1 MRGVL
6 CAAMHKVERQLQLVA
21 LLLDASGP
29 LTFEQ
34 IRERFPAYEQDDEE
48 SAKRMFER
56 DKDDLRAMGVPIE
69 LVPVDAWE
77 TGEAYAIPA
86 DRYYL
91 PDVELTPEEASAL
104 MVLAATPDEDDA
116 AVQGLRKL
124 IYGAKDGPL
133 GLGGSLVAAG
143 PDTAG
148 GALAA
153 VWAAMRRGRS
163 VDFEYRT
170 SSGKASRRSVDPFGL
185 VTRSLRWY
193 VVGRDRGQDQIRA
206 FRVSRVTSPVGE
218 GPPAGPRPEGFHAAD
233 HVAGPWERSEDDG
246 PPARVAVAERVA
258 WWAARTLRDA
268 TIAGAHDVGRVLIT
282 APMQPGVV
290 EWVLSLGSE
299 AEALEPDT
307 LRADA
312 IQALETMADV

>member
-1 MRGVL
+1 
-6 CAAMHKVERQLQLVA
+6 MHKVERQLQLVA
-21 LLLDASGP
+21 LLLDSPDP
-29 LTFEQ
+29 LTYEQ
-34 IRERFPAYEQDDEE
+34 VRERFPAYDQDDDE

-69 LVPVDAWE
+69 LVAVDAWE
-77 TGEAYAIPA
+77 SAEGYAISA

-91 PDVELTPEEASAL
+91 PNIEFTPEEASAL

-124 IYGAKDGPL
+124 IYGAQDGPL

-163 VDFEYRT
+163 IGFGYRT
-170 SSGKASRRSVDPFGL
+170 SSGKASRRSVDPFAL

-193 VVGRDRGQDQIRA
+193 VVGRDRDHDEIRA
-206 FRVSRVTSPVGE
+206 FRISRVTSPVEE
-218 GPPAGPRPEGFHAAD
+218 GPEALARPEEFHAAD
-233 HVAGPWERSEDDG
+233 HVTGPWERSEDDG
-246 PPARVAVAERVA
+246 PGARVAVDERVA
-258 WWAARTLRDA
+258 WWAARTLYDA
-268 TIAGAHDVGRVLIT
+268 EIVGPHDAGRVLIG
-282 APMQPGVV
+282 APMQPGVL

-299 AEALEPDT
+299 AEALEPEA
-307 LRADA
+307 LRAQV
-312 IQALETMADV
+312 IEVLEGMADV